1 MILDL
6 PRFLAAERPFWSE
19 LEERLDRLET
29 DPHRPMALDEA
40 RRLHYLHQRAS
51 ADLARLQTS
60 ASEPETRAWLEALV
74 GRAYG
79 EVHET
84 RDRSVRLRPLRLLLQ
99 EFPRAFRRRAGAF
112 GLACSVVLAGTL
124 FGGVALV
131 VDTGARDALL
141 PDFLARVR
149 PSERVRQEEAP
160 HRDRLV
166 GARSRFSA
174 SLATHNTQ
182 VALLSLASGVS
193 YGVGTALLLFFN
205 GVMLGAVAADYVG
218 AAQTR
223 FLLGW
228 LLPHGVVEIPALLIA
243 GQAGFVLAGAML
255 GRGDGAPLRARLSA
269 AGSDL
274 GALSAG
280 FVCLLLWAGAV
291 ESFLSQYHEP
301 VLPYALKIG
310 VGIVEAA
317 ALAGFLAFAGRRPD
331 RRHPGAR
338 DRR

>member
-1 MILDL
+1 VILDL

-19 LEERLDRLET
+19 LEERLDRLEA
-29 DPHRPMALDEA
+29 DPHTPLGLEPT

-60 ASEPETRAWLEALV
+60 ASEPETRAWLESLV
-74 GRAYG
+74 SRAYG

-84 RDRSVRLRPLRLLLQ
+84 RDRSMRLRPLRLLRRD
-99 EFPRAFRRRAGAF
+99 FPRAFRRRAGAF
-112 GLACSVVLAGTL
+112 GLACAIVAGGAL

-131 VDTGARDALL
+131 VDTEARAALL
-141 PDFLARVR
+141 PDFLASLS
-149 PSERVRQEEAP
+149 PSERVHDEEAA
-160 HRDRLV
+160 HHDRLA

-182 VALLSLASGVS
+182 VALMCLALGVS
-193 YGVGTALLLFFN
+193 YGLGTALLLFFN
-205 GVMLGAVAADYVG
+205 GVILGAVAVDYVT
-218 AAQTR
+218 AAQTK

-228 LLPHGVVEIPALLIA
+228 LLPHGVIEIPAFLIA
-243 GQAGFVLAGAML
+243 GQAGFVLAGAIL
-255 GRGDGAPLRARLSA
+255 GRGDGAPWRERLSA

-280 FVCLLLWAGAV
+280 LACLLLWAGFM

-310 VGIVEAA
+310 VGVVEAL
-317 ALAGFLAFAGRRPD
+317 ALGAFLLLAGRRET
-331 RRHPGAR
+331 A
-338 DRR
+338 